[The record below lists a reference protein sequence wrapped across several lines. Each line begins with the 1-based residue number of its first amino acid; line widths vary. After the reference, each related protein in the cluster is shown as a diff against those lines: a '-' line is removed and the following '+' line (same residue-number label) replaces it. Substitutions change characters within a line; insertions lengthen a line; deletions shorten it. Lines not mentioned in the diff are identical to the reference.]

1 MLEIVVL
8 AILIVAVVGGTVLG
22 AREREAGSWTWP
34 VMPTKLSGSDPADEG
49 ASVPDGALH
58 VTDEEMRKAA

>member
-8 AILIVAVVGGTVLG
+8 AILIVSVVGGTVLG

-34 VMPTKLSGSDPADEG
+34 VMPARLSGSEPADEG
-49 ASVPDGALH
+49 ASVPDGATP
-58 VTDEEMRKAA
+58 VSDEEMRKAA